1 MLERITRNITTASLF
16 LAVYFLL
23 NIVLRIS
30 LPHTLDL
37 DEAEQAF
44 YSQYLLAGY
53 GPQPP
58 FYNWIQYAIVS
69 VTGISMWVLSVPKNI
84 ILFGCYL
91 FYGLAARE
99 ALKNRSLAAV
109 AMLSLITLPQV
120 GLMAQR
126 ELTHTVALLFA
137 TSLFLF
143 GFFRTLRRPTVG
155 SYLVI
160 GIATG
165 IGLISKYN
173 FAILPFAAFI
183 AVLPDREWR
192 NRLFDWRLLPAIAI
206 AILIILPHAL
216 WLPDNLASASGP
228 TLERMTAEHEAA
240 AGLPRIGQGLL
251 SLVIAVIGFV
261 ALPIVLITAAF
272 RRDFF
277 RALAST
283 SPMIRVIERMMI
295 VSLIA
300 FAGVVVF
307 AGASDIHER
316 WLDPCLLVLLIYLFL
331 KLQAAGFDL
340 SAGLARFRPVVP
352 VFMVVILAILLLRIV
367 AIQYI
372 GTYTRTNVP
381 FSGYVAELT
390 ATRKPVLIVA
400 GTKFVAGNMKLE
412 FPDVPVV
419 IPFFPGSGVP
429 EYATAKG
436 PVLVIWRGE
445 TADDPTI
452 SPGFANDLVRSG
464 IHLQELKTLT
474 LPYLFSNGKKS
485 FSIGYSWVEGG
496 AK

>member
-183 AVLPDREWR
+183 SVLPDREWR

-261 ALPIVLITAAF
+261 ALPIVLIAAAF
-272 RRDFF
+272 RRNFF

>member
-261 ALPIVLITAAF
+261 ALPIVLIAAAF
-272 RRDFF
+272 RRNFF

-429 EYATAKG
+429 EFATAKG

-452 SPGFANDLVRSG
+452 SPGFANDLARSG

>member
-1 MLERITRNITTASLF
+1 MLERITKSLTNASIF
-16 LAVYFLL
+16 LAGYFLL
-23 NIVLRIS
+23 NIVLRIA

-37 DEAEQAF
+37 DEAEQSF

-58 FYNWIQYAIVS
+58 FYNWLQYTIVS
-69 VTGISMWVLSVPKNI
+69 VTGISMWALSVPKNI

-99 ALKNRSLAAV
+99 ALKDRLLPPI

-143 GFFRTLRRPTVG
+143 GFFRTLRQPTIG

-183 AVLPDREWR
+183 AVFPDRKWR
-192 NRLFDWRLLPAIAI
+192 SRLFDWRLLPAIAI
-206 AILIILPHAL
+206 AILIVLPHAL
-216 WLPDNLASASGP
+216 WLPDNLARASLP
-228 TLERMTAEHEAA
+228 TLKRMTAEHEAA

-251 SLVIAVIGFV
+251 SLVIAVLGFV
-261 ALPIVLITAAF
+261 ALPIVLFAAAF
-272 RRDFF
+272 RRDIF
-277 RALAST
+277 RARSAS

-295 VSLIA
+295 VSLLA
-300 FAGVVVF
+300 FVGVVIV

-331 KLQAAGFDL
+331 KLETAGFDL
-340 SAGLARFRPVVP
+340 SAGLTRFRPVVP

-400 GTKFVAGNMKLE
+400 ETKFVAGNMKLE

-419 IPFFPGSGVP
+419 IPFFRGSGVP

-452 SPGFANDLVRSG
+452 SPDFANGLVRSG
-464 IHLQELKTLT
+464 IHLQELNTLT
-474 LPYLFSNGKKS
+474 LPYLFSGGKRS

>member
-1 MLERITRNITTASLF
+1 MLERITKSLTSASIF

-23 NIVLRIS
+23 NIALRIA

-69 VTGISMWVLSVPKNI
+69 VTGITMWALSVPKNI

-99 ALKNRSLAAV
+99 VLKSRLLPPI

-143 GFFRTLRRPTVG
+143 GFFRTLRQPTIG

-183 AVLPDREWR
+183 AVLPERKWR
-192 NRLFDWRLLPAIAI
+192 GRLFDWRLLPAIVI
-206 AILIILPHAL
+206 AILIVLPHAL
-216 WLPDNLASASGP
+216 WLPDNLANASAP

-251 SLVIAVIGFV
+251 SLVIAVLGFV
-261 ALPIVLITAAF
+261 ALPIIVVAAAF
-272 RRDFF
+272 RRDFI
-277 RALAST
+277 RALSSS
-283 SPMIRVIERMMI
+283 SPMIRVIERMI
-295 VSLIA
+295 VVSLLA
-300 FAGVVVF
+300 FAGIVVF

-331 KLQAAGFDL
+331 KLETAGLDL

-352 VFMVVILAILLLRIV
+352 VFMIVILSILLLRIV

-381 FSGYVAELT
+381 FANYVTELT

-412 FPDVPVV
+412 FPNVPVV
-419 IPFFPGSGVP
+419 IPFFPGPGVP
-429 EYATAKG
+429 EYAAAKG
-436 PVLVIWRGE
+436 PVLVVWRGE
-445 TADDPTI
+445 TANDPTI
-452 SPGFANDLVRSG
+452 SPSFANDLVRSG
-464 IHLQELKTLT
+464 IRLKEINTLT
-474 LPYLFSNGKKS
+474 LPYLFGDGKHT

-496 AK
+496 AQ

>member
-1 MLERITRNITTASLF
+1 MLERITRNITSASLF
-16 LAVYFLL
+16 LAAYFLL

-37 DEAEQAF
+37 DEAEQSF

-99 ALKNRSLAAV
+99 VLKNRSLAAV

-155 SYLVI
+155 SYIII

-173 FAILPFAAFI
+173 FAILPCAAFI
-183 AVLPDREWR
+183 AVLPEREWR
-192 NRLFDWRLLPAIAI
+192 NRLFDWRLLPAIAV
-206 AILIILPHAL
+206 AILIVLPHAL

-261 ALPIVLITAAF
+261 ALPIVLIAAAF
-272 RRDFF
+272 RRNFF

>member
-1 MLERITRNITTASLF
+1 MLERITKSLTSASIF

-23 NIVLRIS
+23 NIALRIA

-69 VTGISMWVLSVPKNI
+69 VTGITMWALSVPKNI

-99 ALKNRSLAAV
+99 VLKSRLLPPI

-143 GFFRTLRRPTVG
+143 GFFRTLRQPTIG

-183 AVLPDREWR
+183 AVLPERKWR
-192 NRLFDWRLLPAIAI
+192 GRLFDWRLLPAIVI
-206 AILIILPHAL
+206 AILIVLPHAL
-216 WLPDNLASASGP
+216 WLPDNLANASAP

-251 SLVIAVIGFV
+251 SLVIAVLGFV
-261 ALPIVLITAAF
+261 ALPIIVVAAAF
-272 RRDFF
+272 RRDFI
-277 RALAST
+277 RALSSS
-283 SPMIRVIERMMI
+283 SPMIRVIERMI
-295 VSLIA
+295 VVSLLA
-300 FAGVVVF
+300 FAGIVVF

-331 KLQAAGFDL
+331 KLETAGLDL

-352 VFMVVILAILLLRIV
+352 VFMIVILSILLLRIV

-381 FSGYVAELT
+381 FANYVTELT

-419 IPFFPGSGVP
+419 IPFFPGPGVP
-429 EYATAKG
+429 EYAAAKG
-436 PVLVIWRGE
+436 PVLVVWRGE
-445 TADDPTI
+445 TANDPTI
-452 SPGFANDLVRSG
+452 SPSFANDLVRSG
-464 IHLQELKTLT
+464 IHLKEINTLT
-474 LPYLFSNGKKS
+474 LPYLFGDGKHT

-496 AK
+496 AQ

>member
-1 MLERITRNITTASLF
+1 MLERITRSITSASIF
-16 LAVYFLL
+16 LAAYFLL
-23 NIVLRIS
+23 NIALRIA

-37 DEAEQAF
+37 DEAEQSF

-99 ALKNRSLAAV
+99 VLKSRSLAAV

-143 GFFRTLRRPTVG
+143 GFFRTLRQPTIG
-155 SYLVI
+155 SYLLI

-173 FAILPFAAFI
+173 FAILPFAALI
-183 AVLPDREWR
+183 AVLPERQWR
-192 NRLFDWRLLPAIAI
+192 SRLIDWRLLPAAVL
-206 AILIILPHAL
+206 AILIVLPHAL
-216 WLPDNLASASGP
+216 WLPDNLLSASAP
-228 TLERMTAEHEAA
+228 TLERMTAEHLAP

-251 SLVIAVIGFV
+251 SLVIAVLGFV
-261 ALPIVLITAAF
+261 ALPIVLIAAAF

-277 RALAST
+277 RALSSS
-283 SPMIRVIERMMI
+283 SPMIRVIERMMFI
-295 VSLIA
+295 SLLA
-300 FAGVVVF
+300 FVGVVLF

-331 KLQAAGFDL
+331 KLETADIDL

-352 VFMVVILAILLLRIV
+352 VFMVVILSILLFRIV
-367 AIQYI
+367 GIQYI

-400 GTKFVAGNMKLE
+400 GTKFVAGNMRLE

-419 IPFFPGSGVP
+419 IPFFPGPGVP
-429 EYATAKG
+429 EYAAAKG

-452 SPGFANDLVRSG
+452 SPGFANDLVKSG
-464 IHLQELKTLT
+464 IHLPELKTLT
-474 LPYLFSNGKKS
+474 LPYLFGDGKRS

>member
-1 MLERITRNITTASLF
+1 MLERATRTIGIAALL
-16 LAVYFLL
+16 LAAYFVL
-23 NIVLRIS
+23 NVGLRLA
-30 LPHTLDL
+30 LPHSLEL
-37 DEAEQAF
+37 DEAEQSF
-44 YSQYLLAGY
+44 FSQYLLAGY

-69 VTGISMWVLSVPKNI
+69 VTDITMWALSVPKNI

-99 ALKNRSLAAV
+99 VLKSRLLPPI

-143 GFFRTLRRPTVG
+143 GFFRTLRQPTIG

-183 AVLPDREWR
+183 AVLPERKWR
-192 NRLFDWRLLPAIAI
+192 GRLFDWRLLPAIVI
-206 AILIILPHAL
+206 AILIVLPHAL
-216 WLPDNLASASGP
+216 WLPDNLANASAP

-251 SLVIAVIGFV
+251 SLVIAVLGFV
-261 ALPIVLITAAF
+261 ALPIIVVAAAF
-272 RRDFF
+272 RRDFI
-277 RALAST
+277 RALSSS
-283 SPMIRVIERMMI
+283 SPMIRVIERMI
-295 VSLIA
+295 VVSLLA
-300 FAGVVVF
+300 FAGIVVF

-331 KLQAAGFDL
+331 KLETAGLDL

-352 VFMVVILAILLLRIV
+352 VFMIVILSILLLRIV

-381 FSGYVAELT
+381 
-390 ATRKPVLIVA
+390 
-400 GTKFVAGNMKLE
+400 
-412 FPDVPVV
+412 
-419 IPFFPGSGVP
+419 
-429 EYATAKG
+429 
-436 PVLVIWRGE
+436 
-445 TADDPTI
+445 
-452 SPGFANDLVRSG
+452 
-464 IHLQELKTLT
+464 
-474 LPYLFSNGKKS
+474 
-485 FSIGYSWVEGG
+485 
-496 AK
+496 

>member
-1 MLERITRNITTASLF
+1 MLERITKSLTSASIL

-23 NIVLRIS
+23 NIALRIA

-69 VTGISMWVLSVPKNI
+69 VTGITMWALSVPKNI

-99 ALKNRSLAAV
+99 VLKSRLLPPI

-143 GFFRTLRRPTVG
+143 GFFRTLRQPTIG

-183 AVLPDREWR
+183 AVLPERKWR
-192 NRLFDWRLLPAIAI
+192 GRLFDWRLLPAIVI
-206 AILIILPHAL
+206 AILIVLPHAL
-216 WLPDNLASASGP
+216 WLPDNLTNASAP

-251 SLVIAVIGFV
+251 SLVIAVLGFV
-261 ALPIVLITAAF
+261 ALPIIVVAAAF
-272 RRDFF
+272 RRNFI
-277 RALAST
+277 RALSSS
-283 SPMIRVIERMMI
+283 SPMIRVIERMI
-295 VSLIA
+295 VVSLLA
-300 FAGVVVF
+300 FAGIVVF

-331 KLQAAGFDL
+331 KLETAGLDL

-352 VFMVVILAILLLRIV
+352 VFMIVILSILLLRIV

-381 FSGYVAELT
+381 FANYVTELT

-419 IPFFPGSGVP
+419 IPFFPGPGVP
-429 EYATAKG
+429 EYAAAKG
-436 PVLVIWRGE
+436 PVLVVWRGE
-445 TADDPTI
+445 TANDPTI
-452 SPGFANDLVRSG
+452 SPSFANDLVRSG
-464 IHLQELKTLT
+464 IHLKEINTLT
-474 LPYLFSNGKKS
+474 LPYLFGDGKHT

-496 AK
+496 AQ

>member
-1 MLERITRNITTASLF
+1 MLERITKSLTSASIF

-23 NIVLRIS
+23 NIALRIA

-69 VTGISMWVLSVPKNI
+69 VTGITMWALSVPKNI

-99 ALKNRSLAAV
+99 VLKSRLLPPI

-143 GFFRTLRRPTVG
+143 GFFRTLRQPTIG

-183 AVLPDREWR
+183 AVLPERKWR
-192 NRLFDWRLLPAIAI
+192 GRLFDWRLLPAIVI
-206 AILIILPHAL
+206 AILIVLPHAL
-216 WLPDNLASASGP
+216 WLPDNLANASAP

-251 SLVIAVIGFV
+251 SLVIAILGFV
-261 ALPIVLITAAF
+261 ALPIVVVAAAF
-272 RRDFF
+272 RRDFI
-277 RALAST
+277 RALSSS
-283 SPMIRVIERMMI
+283 SPMIRVIERMI
-295 VSLIA
+295 VVSLLA
-300 FAGVVVF
+300 FAGIVVF

-331 KLQAAGFDL
+331 KLETAGLDL

-352 VFMVVILAILLLRIV
+352 VFMIVILSILLLRIV

-381 FSGYVAELT
+381 FANYVTELT

-419 IPFFPGSGVP
+419 IPFFPGPGVP
-429 EYATAKG
+429 EYAAAKG
-436 PVLVIWRGE
+436 PVLVVWRGE
-445 TADDPTI
+445 TANDPTI
-452 SPGFANDLVRSG
+452 WPSFANDLVRSG
-464 IHLQELKTLT
+464 IHLKEINTLT
-474 LPYLFSNGKKS
+474 LPYLFGDGKHT

-496 AK
+496 AQ

>member
-1 MLERITRNITTASLF
+1 MLERITRSITIASLF

-23 NIVLRIS
+23 NIALRIA

-37 DEAEQAF
+37 DEAEQSF

-53 GPQPP
+53 GSQPP

-69 VTGISMWVLSVPKNI
+69 VTGITMWALSVPKNI

-99 ALKNRSLAAV
+99 VLKNRLLAPI

-143 GFFRTLRRPTVG
+143 GFFRTLRQPTVG

-183 AVLPDREWR
+183 AVLPDWKGRS
-192 NRLFDWRLLPAIAI
+192 RLFDWRLLPAIAI
-206 AILIILPHAL
+206 AILIVLPHAL

-251 SLVIAVIGFV
+251 SLAIAVLGFV
-261 ALPIVLITAAF
+261 ALPIVIIAAAF
-272 RRDFF
+272 RRDFV
-277 RALAST
+277 RALTST

-300 FAGVVVF
+300 FAGIVVF

-331 KLQAAGFDL
+331 KLEAAGFDL
-340 SAGLARFRPVVP
+340 SAGLARFRLVVP

-381 FSGYVAELT
+381 FSGYAAELT

-452 SPGFANDLVRSG
+452 SPSFASDLVRSG
-464 IHLQELKTLT
+464 IHLQELNTLT

>member
-1 MLERITRNITTASLF
+1 MLERITKSLTSASIL

-23 NIVLRIS
+23 NIALRIA

-69 VTGISMWVLSVPKNI
+69 VTGITMWALSVPKNI

-99 ALKNRSLAAV
+99 VLKSRLLPPI

-143 GFFRTLRRPTVG
+143 GFFRTLRQPTIG

-173 FAILPFAAFI
+173 FAILPFAVFI
-183 AVLPDREWR
+183 AVLPERKWR
-192 NRLFDWRLLPAIAI
+192 DRLFDWRLLPAIVI
-206 AILIILPHAL
+206 AILIVLPHAF
-216 WLPDNLASASGP
+216 WLPDNLANASAP

-251 SLVIAVIGFV
+251 SLVIAVLGFV
-261 ALPIVLITAAF
+261 ALPIVVVAAAF

-277 RALAST
+277 RALSSS
-283 SPMIRVIERMMI
+283 SPMIRVIERMI
-295 VSLIA
+295 VVSLLA
-300 FAGVVVF
+300 FAGIVVF

-331 KLQAAGFDL
+331 KLETAGLDL

-352 VFMVVILAILLLRIV
+352 VFMIVILAILLLRIV

-381 FSGYVAELT
+381 FANYVTELT

-419 IPFFPGSGVP
+419 IPFFPGPGVP
-429 EYATAKG
+429 EYAAAKG
-436 PVLVIWRGE
+436 PVLVVWRGE
-445 TADDPTI
+445 TANDPTI
-452 SPGFANDLVRSG
+452 SPSFANDLVKSG
-464 IHLQELKTLT
+464 IDLKEINTLT
-474 LPYLFSNGKKS
+474 LPYLFGDGKHT

-496 AK
+496 AQ

>member
-1 MLERITRNITTASLF
+1 MKRITRSITTASIF

-84 ILFGCYL
+84 ILFGCYF

-99 ALKNRSLAAV
+99 VLKHRSLAAV

-143 GFFRTLRRPTVG
+143 GFFRTLRQPTIA
-155 SYLVI
+155 SFLVI

-173 FAILPFAAFI
+173 FAILPFATFI

-192 NRLFDWRLLPAIAI
+192 SRLIDWRLLPAIAI

-261 ALPIVLITAAF
+261 ALPIVVIAAAF

-277 RALAST
+277 RALSST
-283 SPMIRVIERMMI
+283 NPMIRVIERMMI

-331 KLQAAGFDL
+331 KLETAGLDL

-367 AIQYI
+367 AIQYV

-381 FSGYVAELT
+381 FSGYAAELT

-452 SPGFANDLVRSG
+452 SPSFANDLVRSG
-464 IHLQELKTLT
+464 IHVQELKTLT
-474 LPYLFSNGKKS
+474 LPYLFSDGKRS

>member
-1 MLERITRNITTASLF
+1 MERITKSLTSASIF

-23 NIVLRIS
+23 NIALRIA

-69 VTGISMWVLSVPKNI
+69 VTGITMWALSVPKNI

-99 ALKNRSLAAV
+99 VLKSRLLPPI

-143 GFFRTLRRPTVG
+143 GFFRTLRQPTIG

-183 AVLPDREWR
+183 AVLPERKWR
-192 NRLFDWRLLPAIAI
+192 GRLFDWRLLPAIVI
-206 AILIILPHAL
+206 AILIVLPHAL
-216 WLPDNLASASGP
+216 WLPDNLANASAP

-251 SLVIAVIGFV
+251 SLVIAVLGFV
-261 ALPIVLITAAF
+261 ALPIIVVAAAF
-272 RRDFF
+272 RRDFI
-277 RALAST
+277 RALSSS
-283 SPMIRVIERMMI
+283 SPMIRVIERMI
-295 VSLIA
+295 VVSLLA
-300 FAGVVVF
+300 FAGIVVF

-331 KLQAAGFDL
+331 KLETAGLDL

-352 VFMVVILAILLLRIV
+352 VFMIVILSILLLRIV

-381 FSGYVAELT
+381 FANYVTELT

-419 IPFFPGSGVP
+419 IPFFPGPGVP
-429 EYATAKG
+429 EYAAAKG
-436 PVLVIWRGE
+436 PVLVVWRGE
-445 TADDPTI
+445 TANDPTI
-452 SPGFANDLVRSG
+452 SPSFANDLVRSG
-464 IHLQELKTLT
+464 IHLKEINTLT
-474 LPYLFSNGKKS
+474 LPYLFGDGKHT

-496 AK
+496 AQ

>member
-261 ALPIVLITAAF
+261 ALPIVLIAAAF
-272 RRDFF
+272 RRNFF

>member
-1 MLERITRNITTASLF
+1 MLERITKSLTSASIF
-16 LAVYFLL
+16 LAGYFLL
-23 NIVLRIS
+23 NIVLRIA

-37 DEAEQAF
+37 DEAEQSF

-58 FYNWIQYAIVS
+58 FYNWLQYAIVS
-69 VTGISMWVLSVPKNI
+69 VTGISMWALSVPKNI

-99 ALKNRSLAAV
+99 ALKSRSLATI

-143 GFFRTLRRPTVG
+143 GFFRTLRQPTIA
-155 SYLVI
+155 SYLII

-183 AVLPDREWR
+183 AVLPDRKWR
-192 NRLFDWRLLPAIAI
+192 SRLFDWRLLPAIAI

-216 WLPDNLASASGP
+216 WLPDNLARASLP
-228 TLERMTAEHEAA
+228 TLKRMTAEHEAA

-251 SLVIAVIGFV
+251 SLVIAVLGFV
-261 ALPIVLITAAF
+261 ALPIVLFAAAF

-277 RALAST
+277 RALPAS

-295 VSLIA
+295 VSLLA
-300 FAGVVVF
+300 FVGVVIV

-331 KLQAAGFDL
+331 KLETAGFDL
-340 SAGLARFRPVVP
+340 SAGLARFRPVIP
-352 VFMVVILAILLLRIV
+352 VFMTVILAILLLRIV

-381 FSGYVAELT
+381 FAGFVDELT

-400 GTKFVAGNMKLE
+400 ETKFVAGNMKLE

-429 EYATAKG
+429 EYVTAKG
-436 PVLVIWRGE
+436 PVLVVWRGE

-452 SPGFANDLVRSG
+452 SPDFADDLVKSG
-464 IHLQELKTLT
+464 IHLQEVKTLT
-474 LPYLFSNGKKS
+474 LPYLFGDGKHT

>member
-1 MLERITRNITTASLF
+1 MLERITKSIKSASIF

-23 NIVLRIS
+23 NILLRIS

-58 FYNWIQYAIVS
+58 FYNWIQYAVVS
-69 VTGISMWVLSVPKNI
+69 VTGITMWALSVPKNI

-99 ALKNRSLAAV
+99 VLKSRLLPPI

-143 GFFRTLRRPTVG
+143 GFFRTLRQPTIG

-173 FAILPFAAFI
+173 FAILPFAAFV
-183 AVLPDREWR
+183 AVLPDWKWR
-192 NRLFDWRLLPAIAI
+192 SRLFDWRLLPAAVI
-206 AILIILPHAL
+206 AILIVLPHAL
-216 WLPDNLASASGP
+216 WLPDNLVSASAP

-251 SLVIAVIGFV
+251 SLVIAVLGFI
-261 ALPIVLITAAF
+261 ALPIVLIAAAF

-277 RALAST
+277 RALSSS
-283 SPMIRVIERMMI
+283 SPMIRVIERMMV
-295 VSLIA
+295 VSLLA
-300 FAGVVVF
+300 FAGIVVF

-331 KLQAAGFDL
+331 KLETAGFDL

-352 VFMVVILAILLLRIV
+352 VFMIVILSILLLRIV

-381 FSGYVAELT
+381 FANYVTELT

-419 IPFFPGSGVP
+419 IPFFPGPGVP

-436 PVLVIWRGE
+436 PVLVVWRGE
-445 TADDPTI
+445 TANDPTI
-452 SPGFANDLVRSG
+452 SPGFANDLVKSG
-464 IHLQELKTLT
+464 IHLKEINTLT
-474 LPYLFSNGKKS
+474 LPYLFGDGKHT

-496 AK
+496 AQ

>member
-261 ALPIVLITAAF
+261 ALPIVLIAAAF

-352 VFMVVILAILLLRIV
+352 IFMVVILAILLLRIV

>member
-84 ILFGCYL
+84 ILFGCDL

-261 ALPIVLITAAF
+261 ALPIVLIAAAF

-283 SPMIRVIERMMI
+283 NPMIRVIERMMI